1 VRYVTY
7 VHSLA
12 VLIALVLLGAS
23 AAADDSS
30 VPLPVLPD
38 DDFGPVLLIEAI
50 NIRGNTSTQSEIIHR
65 ALPFAPGDVLH
76 ATDKRLRT
84 ARYKVLAL
92 GFFRDVKFAMRK
104 GSERGNVIVD
114 VDVVERGTFVM
125 NKLWYGTTPLSPYW
139 LGVDVA
145 ERNLFGLGISIG
157 GALIYAAN
165 DDDVQG
171 SRDQWAAELR
181 LSDGSLRGSRWGAHG
196 ALTLVHGSE
205 SYRVQGDDD
214 DDGGAN
220 FRAFPYRRF
229 GGRFGA
235 SYDLTA
241 LTRLAFG
248 VRIESI
254 DSDLPAAP
262 TRMLS
267 DGRIAG
273 IDLHLK
279 PGDTKV
285 TAVGLS
291 LDRDT
296 RSDPILPHA
305 GARIAAAFELGS
317 SSLGGDYDF
326 ATLFARYERW
336 WPFGNSERHAL
347 GLRLAGGVVIGDA
360 PRFDRIYISD
370 ITTMLTPR
378 PLGLVLSNA
387 SPIDFLRTRD
397 EKPVYGEVGGIA
409 SIEYVTKLF
418 RGFGARKRVYG
429 GDYFVGFGVWG
440 LAETD
445 DYLRDRA
452 FVSSLPIDLYINT
465 GLRVDTDLGRFEFSI
480 ANALGRLR

>member
-1 VRYVTY
+1 M
-7 VHSLA
+7 
-12 VLIALVLLGAS
+12 LIALVLLGAS
-23 AAADDSS
+23 AAADDAS
-30 VPLPVLPD
+30 VPSPALPD
-38 DDFGPVLLIEAI
+38 DDFGPVLLIEKI
-50 NIRGNTSTQSEIIHR
+50 NIRGNTATQEDIIQR
-65 ALPFAPGDVLH
+65 ALPIAPGDVLH
-76 ATDKRLRT
+76 ATDKRLRK
-84 ARYKVLAL
+84 ARFKVLAL
-92 GFFRDVKFAMRK
+92 GFFRDVKFTMRK
-104 GSERGNVIVD
+104 GSERGNVIID
-114 VDVVERGTFVM
+114 VGVVERGTFVM
-125 NKLWYGTTPLSPYW
+125 NKLWYGRTQLSPYW
-139 LGVDVA
+139 MGVDVA
-145 ERNLFGLGISIG
+145 ERNLFGLGISMG

-196 ALTLVHGSE
+196 SVTLVHGSE

-214 DDGGAN
+214 DAESVN

-248 VRIESI
+248 GRLESI
-254 DSDLPAAP
+254 NAELPAAP
-262 TRMLS
+262 TRMLQ

-273 IDLHLK
+273 IDLHLE
-279 PGDTKV
+279 PGDTTI

-291 LDRDT
+291 IDRDT

-305 GARIAAAFELGS
+305 GDRIAAAFELGS

-336 WPFGNSERHAL
+336 WPFGNSDRHAI

-360 PRFDRIYISD
+360 PRFERIYISD
-370 ITTMLTPR
+370 ITAMLTPR
-378 PLGLVLSNA
+378 PLGLVLSNG
-387 SPIDFLRTRD
+387 SPIDFLPTRD
-397 EKPVYGEVGGIA
+397 AKPVYGEVGGIA
-409 SIEYVTKLF
+409 SIEYVTQLF

-429 GDYFVGFGVWG
+429 GDYFVAFGVWG
-440 LAETD
+440 LAETN

-452 FVSSLPIDLYINT
+452 FIVSLPVDLYINT